1 MLTKKQILASIQKSL
16 ISYKKDV
23 LDSLYSKVNHTHS
36 EYVNPSCYGSI
47 KVGSSTVSA
56 DSSQD
61 TLTFA
66 NGDGISLQLAS
77 PSASEDKIT
86 ITNSGVRSIATGSSN
101 GTISVNT
108 NGKSAD
114 VSVKGLGSAAYT
126 SSSNYATSGHTH
138 NNYAKSNH
146 THNYAGS
153 SSAGGVAKEAAKVSH
168 SLQISGNG
176 GLLGIYDGSADKTV
190 NITPSVIGAAKSD
203 HSHNNIMS
211 KGIVAAQT
219 KNTRPTESGISMQ
232 NAANNGYPSTYGNI
246 INLKG
251 DGDGQIFVGWSG
263 TSGAHAPVYVRSRRD
278 VDNANWSGW
287 AQFYTTA
294 NKPTASDIGAAT
306 STHSHTSM
314 GVNDTRNNNE
324 NPTALCANS
333 QIRADFKMPSKIN
346 LTGSSASY
354 VGTITF
360 RPFGSA
366 NDWSGGKATQL
377 AFADEGN
384 VFMRKGTGTTWS
396 DWTQFYTSS
405 NKPKASDI
413 GAAASSHTHN
423 YAGSSSAGGAA
434 TSANKV
440 NSTLTI
446 QGNGKSLGTFNGSA
460 NKTVNITAENIG
472 ATTKSYVDTAINN
485 ALGDIATILTEIN
498 GE

>member
-47 KVGSSTVSA
+47 KVGNSTVSA
-56 DSSQD
+56 GSSQD

-77 PSASEDKIT
+77 PSTSEDKIT

-114 VSVKGLGSAAYT
+114 VAVKGLGSAAYK
-126 SSSNYATSGHTH
+126 SSSNYATSDHKH
-138 NNYAKSNH
+138 NSIA
-146 THNYAGS
+146 
-153 SSAGGVAKEAAKVSH
+153 
-168 SLQISGNG
+168 
-176 GLLGIYDGSADKTV
+176 
-190 NITPSVIGAAKSD
+190 
-203 HSHNNIMS
+203 S

-333 QIRADFKMPSKIN
+333 QIRADFKIPSKIN

-354 VGTITF
+354 IGTITF

-446 QGNGKSLGTFNGSA
+446 QGNGKSLGTFDGSA
-460 NKTVNITAENIG
+460 NKTVNITAANIG
-472 ATTKSYVDTAINN
+472 ATTKSYVDNAIDT

>member
-36 EYVNPSCYGSI
+36 EYVNPSCYGSV

-56 DSSQD
+56 GSSKD

-77 PSASEDKIT
+77 PSTSEDKIT

-108 NGKSAD
+108 NGKSAN
-114 VSVKGLGSAAYT
+114 VAVKGLGNAAYT
-126 SSSNYATSGHTH
+126 NSS
-138 NNYAKSNH
+138 NYAKSNH

-153 SSAGGVAKEAAKVSH
+153 SSAGGVATEAAKVSH

-190 NITPSVIGAAKSD
+190 NITPSVIGAAVSD
-203 HSHNNIMS
+203 HEHNNIMS

-232 NAANNGYPSTYGNI
+232 NASNNGYPSTYGNI

-278 VDNANWSGW
+278 VADANWSGW

-294 NKPTASDIGAAT
+294 NKPKASDIGAAT

-333 QIRADFKMPSKIN
+333 QIRADFKMPGKIN

-460 NKTVNITAENIG
+460 NKTVNITPSSIG
-472 ATTKSYVDTAINN
+472 ATTESFVNTAINN

>member
-56 DSSQD
+56 GSSQD

-66 NGDGISLQLAS
+66 NGTGISLGLAS

-108 NGKSAD
+108 NGKSAS

-126 SSSNYATSGHTH
+126 SSNSYATSGHTH
-138 NNYAKSNH
+138 NS
-146 THNYAGS
+146 
-153 SSAGGVAKEAAKVSH
+153 
-168 SLQISGNG
+168 
-176 GLLGIYDGSADKTV
+176 
-190 NITPSVIGAAKSD
+190 IT
-203 HSHNNIMS
+203 S

-219 KNTRPTESGISMQ
+219 NNTRPTESGISMQ

-278 VDNANWSGW
+278 VADAKWSDW
-287 AQFYTTA
+287 AQIYTTA

-333 QIRADFKMPSKIN
+333 QIRADFKIPSKIN

-366 NDWSGGKATQL
+366 SDWSGGKATQL

-413 GAAASSHTHN
+413 GAAKSDHTHKYAGSSSIGGAATEAAKTTGSLTIQGNNKSLGVFNGSANKTINITASNIGAAASSHTHN

-434 TSANKV
+434 TSAAKTTG
-440 NSTLTI
+440 TLTI
-446 QGNGKSLGTFNGSA
+446 QANGTSLGTFNGSA
-460 NKTVNITAENIG
+460 NKTINITA
-472 ATTKSYVDTAINN
+472 ATKSYVDNAIDT

>member
-56 DSSQD
+56 GSSQD

-77 PSASEDKIT
+77 PSTSEDKIT

-114 VSVKGLGSAAYT
+114 VAVKGLGSAAYT

-153 SSAGGVAKEAAKVSH
+153 SSAGGVATEAAKVSH

-176 GLLGIYDGSADKTV
+176 GLLGMYNGSEDKTV
-190 NITPSVIGAAKSD
+190 NITPSVIGAAVSD
-203 HSHNNIMS
+203 HKHNSIAS

-278 VDNANWSGW
+278 VADAKWSDW

-294 NKPTASDIGAAT
+294 NKPTASDIGAAK
-306 STHSHTSM
+306 SDHTHKYAGSSSIGGAATEAAK
-314 GVNDTRNNNE
+314 T
-324 NPTALCANS
+324 
-333 QIRADFKMPSKIN
+333 
-346 LTGSSASY
+346 TGSL
-354 VGTITF
+354 TIQGNNKSLGVF
-360 RPFGSA
+360 NGSA
-366 NDWSGGKATQL
+366 NKTINITA
-377 AFADEGN
+377 
-384 VFMRKGTGTTWS
+384 
-396 DWTQFYTSS
+396 S
-405 NKPKASDI
+405 NI

-434 TSANKV
+434 TSAAKTTG
-440 NSTLTI
+440 TLTI
-446 QGNGKSLGTFNGSA
+446 QANGTSLGTFNGSA
-460 NKTVNITAENIG
+460 NKTINITA
-472 ATTKSYVDTAINN
+472 ATKSYVDNAIDT

>member
-47 KVGSSTVSA
+47 KVGSNTVSA
-56 DSSQD
+56 GSSQD
-61 TLTFA
+61 TLTFT
-66 NGDGISLQLAS
+66 NGTGISLGLAS

-114 VSVKGLGSAAYT
+114 VAVKGLGSAAYT
-126 SSSNYATSGHTH
+126 NSNSYATSSHTH
-138 NNYAKSNH
+138 K
-146 THNYAGS
+146 YAGS
-153 SSAGGVAKEAAKVSH
+153 SSAGGVATEAAKVSH

-176 GLLGIYDGSADKTV
+176 GLLGMYDGSADKIV
-190 NITPSVIGAAKSD
+190 DITPSVIGAATS
-203 HSHNNIMS
+203 SH
-211 KGIVAAQT
+211 T
-219 KNTRPTESGISMQ
+219 
-232 NAANNGYPSTYGNI
+232 
-246 INLKG
+246 
-251 DGDGQIFVGWSG
+251 
-263 TSGAHAPVYVRSRRD
+263 
-278 VDNANWSGW
+278 
-287 AQFYTTA
+287 
-294 NKPTASDIGAAT
+294 
-306 STHSHTSM
+306 HTSM

-333 QIRADFKMPSKIN
+333 QIRADFKMPSKIK

-366 NDWSGGKATQL
+366 SDWSGGKATQL

-413 GAAASSHTHN
+413 GAAASSHTHKYAGSSSAGGVATEAAKTTGTLTIQGNGKSLGTFNGSANKTVNITASNIGAAASSHTHN

-446 QGNGKSLGTFNGSA
+446 QGNGTQLTTFNGSA
-460 NKTVNITAENIG
+460 NKTVNITPSSIG
-472 ATTKSYVDTAINN
+472 ATTESYVNTAINN

>member
-23 LDSLYSKVNHTHS
+23 LDGLYSKVNHTHS

-47 KVGSSTVSA
+47 KVGSNTVSA
-56 DSSQD
+56 GSSKD

-108 NGKSAD
+108 NGKSAN

-126 SSSNYATSGHTH
+126 NSSSYATSG
-138 NNYAKSNH
+138 H

-153 SSAGGVAKEAAKVSH
+153 SSAGGVATEAAKVSH
-168 SLQISGNG
+168 TLQISGNG
-176 GLLGIYDGSADKTV
+176 GLLGMYDGSADKIV
-190 NITPSVIGAAKSD
+190 DITPSV
-203 HSHNNIMS
+203 
-211 KGIVAAQT
+211 
-219 KNTRPTESGISMQ
+219 
-232 NAANNGYPSTYGNI
+232 
-246 INLKG
+246 
-251 DGDGQIFVGWSG
+251 
-263 TSGAHAPVYVRSRRD
+263 
-278 VDNANWSGW
+278 
-287 AQFYTTA
+287 
-294 NKPTASDIGAAT
+294 
-306 STHSHTSM
+306 
-314 GVNDTRNNNE
+314 
-324 NPTALCANS
+324 
-333 QIRADFKMPSKIN
+333 
-346 LTGSSASY
+346 
-354 VGTITF
+354 
-360 RPFGSA
+360 
-366 NDWSGGKATQL
+366 
-377 AFADEGN
+377 
-384 VFMRKGTGTTWS
+384 
-396 DWTQFYTSS
+396 
-405 NKPKASDI
+405 I

-446 QGNGKSLGTFNGSA
+446 QANGTSLGTFNGSA
-460 NKTVNITAENIG
+460 NKTVNITAANIG
-472 ATTKSYVDTAINN
+472 ATTESYVNNAIDT

>member
-56 DSSQD
+56 GSSQD
-61 TLTFA
+61 TLTFT
-66 NGDGISLQLAS
+66 NEDGISLKLES

-86 ITNSGVRSIATGSSN
+86 ITNSGVRSITTGSSN

-126 SSSNYATSGHTH
+126 SSNSYATSGHTH
-138 NNYAKSNH
+138 NDYAKSNH

-190 NITPSVIGAAKSD
+190 NITPSVIGAAVSD
-203 HSHNNIMS
+203 HKHNSIAS

-278 VDNANWSGW
+278 VDNANWSDW

-294 NKPTASDIGAAT
+294 NKPTASDIGAAK
-306 STHSHTSM
+306 SDHTHKYAGSSSIGGAATEAAK
-314 GVNDTRNNNE
+314 T
-324 NPTALCANS
+324 
-333 QIRADFKMPSKIN
+333 
-346 LTGSSASY
+346 TGSL
-354 VGTITF
+354 TIQGNNKSLGVF
-360 RPFGSA
+360 NGSA
-366 NDWSGGKATQL
+366 NKTINITA
-377 AFADEGN
+377 
-384 VFMRKGTGTTWS
+384 
-396 DWTQFYTSS
+396 S
-405 NKPKASDI
+405 NI

-434 TSANKV
+434 TSAAKTTG
-440 NSTLTI
+440 TLTI
-446 QGNGKSLGTFNGSA
+446 QANGTSLGTFNGSA
-460 NKTVNITAENIG
+460 NKTFNITA
-472 ATTKSYVDTAINN
+472 ATESYVNNAIDT

>member
-47 KVGSSTVSA
+47 KVGSNTVSA
-56 DSSQD
+56 GSSQD
-61 TLTFA
+61 TLTFT
-66 NGDGISLQLAS
+66 NGTGISLGLAS

-114 VSVKGLGSAAYT
+114 VAVKGLGNAAYT
-126 SSSNYATSGHTH
+126 NSS
-138 NNYAKSNH
+138 NYAKSNH

-153 SSAGGVAKEAAKVSH
+153 SSAGGVATEAAKVSH

-176 GLLGIYDGSADKTV
+176 GLLGIYDGSADKIV
-190 NITPSVIGAAKSD
+190 NITPNVIGAAVSD
-203 HSHNNIMS
+203 HKHNSIAS

-219 KNTRPTESGISMQ
+219 NNTRPTESGISMQ

-278 VDNANWSGW
+278 VADAKWSDW

-294 NKPTASDIGAAT
+294 NKPTASDIGAAK
-306 STHSHTSM
+306 SDHTHKYAGSSSIGGAATEAAK
-314 GVNDTRNNNE
+314 T
-324 NPTALCANS
+324 
-333 QIRADFKMPSKIN
+333 
-346 LTGSSASY
+346 TGSL
-354 VGTITF
+354 TIQGNNKSLGVF
-360 RPFGSA
+360 NGSA
-366 NDWSGGKATQL
+366 NKTINITA
-377 AFADEGN
+377 
-384 VFMRKGTGTTWS
+384 
-396 DWTQFYTSS
+396 S
-405 NKPKASDI
+405 NI

-460 NKTVNITAENIG
+460 NKTFNIKAADIG
-472 ATTKSYVDTAINN
+472 AATESFVNTAINN

>member
-47 KVGSSTVSA
+47 KVGSNTASA
-56 DSSQD
+56 GSSKD
-61 TLTFA
+61 TLSFA
-66 NGDGISLQLAS
+66 NGDGISLQLTS
-77 PSASEDKIT
+77 PSTSEDKIT

-108 NGKSAD
+108 NGKSAN

-126 SSSNYATSGHTH
+126 NSNSYATSGHTH
-138 NNYAKSNH
+138 K
-146 THNYAGS
+146 YAGS
-153 SSAGGVAKEAAKVSH
+153 SSAGGVATEAAKVSH
-168 SLQISGNG
+168 TLQITGNS
-176 GLLGIYDGSADKTV
+176 GLLGIYDGSADKIID
-190 NITPSVIGAAKSD
+190 ITPSVIGAAKSD
-203 HSHNNIMS
+203 HTHNSITS

-278 VDNANWSGW
+278 VADAKWSDW

-333 QIRADFKMPSKIN
+333 QIRADFKMPGKIN

-460 NKTVNITAENIG
+460 NKTFNITAANIG
-472 ATTKSYVDTAINN
+472 ATTESYVNNAINT

>member
-47 KVGSSTVSA
+47 KVGSNTASA
-56 DSSQD
+56 GSSQD
-61 TLTFA
+61 TLTFT
-66 NGDGISLQLAS
+66 NGTGISLGLAS

-108 NGKSAD
+108 NGKSSD
-114 VSVKGLGSAAYT
+114 VAVKGLGSAAYT

-138 NNYAKSNH
+138 N
-146 THNYAGS
+146 YAGS
-153 SSAGGVAKEAAKVSH
+153 SSAGGVATEAAKVSH
-168 SLQISGNG
+168 TLQITGNS
-176 GLLGIYDGSADKTV
+176 GLLGIYDGSADKIID
-190 NITPSVIGAAKSD
+190 ITPSVIGAAVSD
-203 HSHNNIMS
+203 HKHNSIIS

-219 KNTRPTESGISMQ
+219 NNTRPTESGISMQ
-232 NAANNGYPSTYGNI
+232 NAANNGYPFTYGNI

-278 VDNANWSGW
+278 VADAKWSGW

-294 NKPTASDIGAAT
+294 
-306 STHSHTSM
+306 
-314 GVNDTRNNNE
+314 
-324 NPTALCANS
+324 
-333 QIRADFKMPSKIN
+333 
-346 LTGSSASY
+346 
-354 VGTITF
+354 
-360 RPFGSA
+360 
-366 NDWSGGKATQL
+366 
-377 AFADEGN
+377 
-384 VFMRKGTGTTWS
+384 
-396 DWTQFYTSS
+396 

-434 TSANKV
+434 TEAAKTTG
-440 NSTLTI
+440 TLTI

-460 NKTVNITAENIG
+460 NKTVNITASNIGAAASSHTHKYAGSSSAGGEATSAAKTAGTLTIQGNGSQLITFNGSANKTVNITAANIG
-472 ATTKSYVDTAINN
+472 ATTESFVNTAINN

>member
-56 DSSQD
+56 GSSQD
-61 TLTFA
+61 TLTFT
-66 NGDGISLQLAS
+66 NEDGISLKLES

-86 ITNSGVRSIATGSSN
+86 ITNSGVRSITTGSSN

-126 SSSNYATSGHTH
+126 SSNSYATSGHTH
-138 NNYAKSNH
+138 NDYAKSNH

-190 NITPSVIGAAKSD
+190 NITPSVIGAAVSD
-203 HSHNNIMS
+203 HKHNSIAS

-278 VDNANWSGW
+278 VDNANWSDW

-294 NKPTASDIGAAT
+294 NKPTASDIGAAK
-306 STHSHTSM
+306 SDHTHKYAGSSSIGGAATEAAK
-314 GVNDTRNNNE
+314 T
-324 NPTALCANS
+324 
-333 QIRADFKMPSKIN
+333 
-346 LTGSSASY
+346 TGSL
-354 VGTITF
+354 TIQGNNKSLGVF
-360 RPFGSA
+360 NGSA
-366 NDWSGGKATQL
+366 NKTINITA
-377 AFADEGN
+377 
-384 VFMRKGTGTTWS
+384 
-396 DWTQFYTSS
+396 S
-405 NKPKASDI
+405 NI

-434 TSANKV
+434 TSAAKTTG
-440 NSTLTI
+440 TLTI
-446 QGNGKSLGTFNGSA
+446 QANGTSLGTFNGSA
-460 NKTVNITAENIG
+460 NKTFNITAASIG
-472 ATTKSYVDTAINN
+472 AATESYVNNAIDT